1 MTAVIQIEKGSW
13 KAVELLEGM
22 GLAAGSWMDLPVHGV
37 TLDSRQIKGQWLF
50 VALQG
55 GQGHGLDHLQ
65 QAISAGASLVVADVS
80 AQWPVERIQSLSTTI
95 PVLALED
102 LHKWASE
109 IAARFYA
116 YPAAQMR
123 MAGVTGTNGKTS
135 VSLFLAQALPEEWH
149 CAVTGT
155 TGNGFPGHLQTASH
169 TTPDA
174 IQAQQLLAQI
184 RDQGAKAV
192 AMEVSSHAL
201 DQQRLAAVP
210 FHTAIFT
217 NLSRDHLD
225 YHGSMRAYAAAK
237 KKLFQTTSLELAVI
251 NTDDEVGAE
260 ILSDLKGKMTTVACH
275 QGGRSLGADEFVRI
289 ESMQQR
295 PQGLLL
301 QFSSSWGKGE
311 IDSALLGD
319 FNASNLIL
327 VLAVLLAWGVPM
339 EEAIDRLE
347 RLETV
352 PGRMQRFGGGA
363 QPLVVVD
370 YAHTPDALAKT
381 LTSLRAHGA
390 GKLLCVFGCGGN
402 RDVGKRGQM
411 GRLAE
416 ALADVVI
423 LTDDNPRN
431 ESSAAILAD
440 ILEGMEAPRQAQ
452 VIPDRAQAIATAIEM
467 SDSGDTVLIAGKG
480 HEAWQLVGDQRLP
493 FSDVAQVRQVL
504 EGSA

>member
-1 MTAVIQIEKGSW
+1 
-13 KAVELLEGM
+13 
-22 GLAAGSWMDLPVHGV
+22 
-37 TLDSRQIKGQWLF
+37 
-50 VALQG
+50 
-55 GQGHGLDHLQ
+55 
-65 QAISAGASLVVADVS
+65 
-80 AQWPVERIQSLSTTI
+80 
-95 PVLALED
+95 
-102 LHKWASE
+102 
-109 IAARFYA
+109 
-116 YPAAQMR
+116 
-123 MAGVTGTNGKTS
+123 
-135 VSLFLAQALPEEWH
+135 
-149 CAVTGT
+149 
-155 TGNGFPGHLQTASH
+155 
-169 TTPDA
+169 
-174 IQAQQLLAQI
+174 
-184 RDQGAKAV
+184 
-192 AMEVSSHAL
+192 
-201 DQQRLAAVP
+201 
-210 FHTAIFT
+210 
-217 NLSRDHLD
+217 
-225 YHGSMRAYAAAK
+225 
-237 KKLFQTTSLELAVI
+237 
-251 NTDDEVGAE
+251 
-260 ILSDLKGKMTTVACH
+260 
-275 QGGRSLGADEFVRI
+275 
-289 ESMQQR
+289 
-295 PQGLLL
+295 
-301 QFSSSWGKGE
+301 
-311 IDSALLGD
+311 
-319 FNASNLIL
+319 
-327 VLAVLLAWGVPM
+327 M

-416 ALADVVI
+416 ALADVVV

-504 EGSA
+504 GGSA